1 MTKLY
6 ELYVFINNLAELY
19 VFVIKLTELN
29 VFGNFI
35 SNLWMNPA

>member
-35 SNLWMNPA
+35 SYLWMNPA